1 MVKKTVFLC
10 GVFFFAFFVV
20 GHAETLSSH
29 KRVEA
34 AFHLHST
41 YSFLGEVSIEEIAT
55 LAAQRGMDAV
65 FFTDDAL
72 VKIAYG
78 VSPFRNLFRITF
90 ERNSVQRLGLRRYL
104 EEIAKAQK
112 KVPSVFLFPGMEV
125 SAFHYWQGFPPR
137 GATVRDWNKHMIVF
151 GFRKEDDFRHLPILG
166 NGLAFYRPFDLRD
179 LWRLWGIVPVALGLL
194 MIRASFP
201 SWRKGG
207 FALIVI
213 GLLGLLDQFPFR
225 SPLADPYSG
234 KPAVQPYQAVIDYT
248 NAHGGS
254 VFWAHPE
261 AKLIPHLSG
270 PVSLLTDPY
279 PEMLLRTHD
288 YTGFSVFYEGW
299 NILAQ
304 PGGPWDQVL
313 LEYCR
318 GIRRKPAW
326 AIGELDFQKEG
337 RADVWIGNVKT
348 VLFVEE
354 KTPSAMLEAIRLGR
368 MYAVRRSPEAELWL
382 DHFEAIDSEGNPIA
396 EMGREGLV
404 STPVRL
410 HLRISRS
417 DGKEGTIRYRLV
429 RNGEVIKEGNGTLPF
444 EEILEEEIPIGPKSY
459 YRMMVEGDRGNFLVT
474 NPIFVTG
481 KR

>member
-1 MVKKTVFLC
+1 MVKKTAFLC
-10 GVFFFAFFVV
+10 GVFFFAFFV
-20 GHAETLSSH
+20 AARADSLSSH

-34 AFHLHST
+34 AFHFHST
-41 YSFLGEVSIEEIAT
+41 YSFLGETSIEEIAT
-55 LAAQRGMDAV
+55 LAAQRGMDAI
-65 FFTDDAL
+65 FLTDDAL
-72 VKIAYG
+72 VKITYG
-78 VSPFRNLFRITF
+78 VPPFRNIFRVTF
-90 ERNSVQRLGLRRYL
+90 EKNSIYHLGLWRYL
-104 EEIAKAQK
+104 DEIAKVQK
-112 KVPSVFLFPGMEV
+112 KVPSVLLFPGMEV

-179 LWRLWGIVPVALGLL
+179 LWRLWGIVPVLFGIL
-194 MIRASFP
+194 MIRMPFS

-207 FALIVI
+207 FVVIGI

-225 SPLADPYSG
+225 SPIADPYSG
-234 KPAVQPYQAVIDYT
+234 KTAVKPYQAVIDYT

-261 AKLIPHLSG
+261 AALIPHKSG

-299 NILAQ
+299 DILAQ

-318 GIRRKPAW
+318 GIRHKPAW

-368 MYAVRRSPEAELWL
+368 MYAVRRSPEAELRL
-382 DHFEAIDSEGNPIA
+382 DHFEAIDAEGNPLA
-396 EMGREGLV
+396 EMGMDVMIPPPIRI
-404 STPVRL
+404 
-410 HLRISRS
+410 HLGISRS

-429 RNGEVIKEGNGTLPF
+429 RNGEVLKEGNVALPF
-444 EEILEEEIPIGPKSY
+444 EVTIEEEIPIGQKSY
-459 YRMMVEGDRGNFLVT
+459 YRLMVEGDQGNFLIT